1 MSETRG
7 YSAWFE
13 SYLSDRH
20 QLVCI
25 DDTESQLKEIP
36 CGVPQGS
43 LLGPLLYLCY
53 SNDMVT
59 AVKNKLLLY
68 ADDSVIIASDKPGNC
83 CS

>member
-1 MSETRG
+1 MILHG
-7 YSAWFE
+7 LE
-13 SYLSDRH
+13 SYLSYRH
-20 QLVCI
+20 QLVCV
-25 DDTESQLKEIP
+25 DGTESQLTEIP

-68 ADDSVIIASDKPGNC
+68 TDDSVIIAGGKKPETVAHMI
-83 CS
+83 